1 MTNVITTTYTKQRF
15 EYEMD
20 IVTSAKAR
28 AAAAQKKRLAKRLSE
43 LRSVTES
50 EAEAWALELDAA
62 MTPPRVTDPA
72 VASAVSETWARG
84 ARWARWCGR
93 ETELDGPG
101 YALVMQ
107 GLHRLQVRGAT
118 AEQEAMYIKAFG
130 F

>member
-1 MTNVITTTYTKQRF
+1 MTNVTTTTYTKQRF

-20 IVTSAKAR
+20 IVTLAKAR

-62 MTPPRVTDPA
+62 MTPPRVTDPVVTA
-72 VASAVSETWARG
+72 AVSSTRTLWTDDD
-84 ARWARWCGR
+84 R

-101 YALVMQ
+101 YALVLQ